1 MSSRPKGDL
10 SGLMVSKAAAAEA
23 VPFGVAQEA
32 RGRGGETL
40 QPTVLGVQRSLTV
53 KLEPA
58 VYARLRHYCY
68 TREQALGRKLTHQDV
83 MVRALD
89 ELLARE
95 GA

>member
-58 VYARLRHYCY
+58 VYA
-68 TREQALGRKLTHQDV
+68 QAAALLLHARAGLGRKLTHQDV